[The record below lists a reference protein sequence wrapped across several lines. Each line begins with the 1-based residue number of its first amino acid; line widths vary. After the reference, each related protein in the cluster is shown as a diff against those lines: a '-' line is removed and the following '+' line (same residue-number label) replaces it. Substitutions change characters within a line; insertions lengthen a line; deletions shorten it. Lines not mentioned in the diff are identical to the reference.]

1 MGEFHKDR
9 LPDAAEYF
17 DLLGLKMTG
26 RGKWRTTSCEWHGG
40 SDSMRVNVESGA
52 WRCMNCGVHGGDIL
66 AYHMQRHGLDFVD
79 AAKALGA
86 WVDDGTPHERR
97 DRPRS
102 FSARDALEVIEPEL
116 NVCLIVIAD
125 ARNGI
130 TPTPDDW
137 NRFLQAAGRIQAIAG
152 EAAR

>member
-9 LPDAAEYF
+9 LPDAASYF
-17 DLLGLKMTG
+17 DSVGLKLTG
-26 RGKWRTTSCEWHGG
+26 RGRWRTTRCEFHDG

-66 AYHMQRHGLDFVD
+66 AYDMQRHGIDFVT
-79 AAKALGA
+79 AARALGA
-86 WVDDGTPHERR
+86 WVDDGKPHERR

-102 FSARDALEVIEPEL
+102 FSAGDALSVLEPEL
-116 NVCLIVIAD
+116 NVCAVVISD
-125 ARNGI
+125 ARQGI

-137 NRFLQAAGRIQAIAG
+137 GRFLQAAGRIQAIAG
-152 EAAR
+152 EAKL

>member
-1 MGEFHKDR
+1 MSQFHKDR
-9 LPDAAEYF
+9 MPDAAEYF
-17 DLLGLKMTG
+17 ELFGLRLTG
-26 RGKWRTTSCEWHGG
+26 RGKWRTTRCEFHDG

-66 AYHMQRHGLDFVD
+66 AYHMQRHELDFVA

-97 DRPRS
+97 DRPRA